1 MLKLMQRLMQSMVGN
16 RITPMPL
23 VSWRQLKSEVEHRSA
38 YTMDRCELNV
48 YQTLRP
54 AEDFHLRFGGFT
66 VTSML
71 RGRKVMH
78 LDGFKDFDYVPG
90 ETVICPRD
98 TLMRIDFP
106 DAQPETPSQCT
117 ALVIEDAYLQAQLD
131 YLNESQGPHALS
143 APLQLDILDAHLPNT
158 ESIARITERLLKV
171 ATSGHP
177 RKDTFADLA
186 LKELVLSL
194 VQEQQLRSL
203 RQFDSGKGAEP
214 FSAML
219 QFIHRNLCGD
229 INVPQLCKVAGMS
242 KSQLYR
248 EFTTAF
254 GISPKQFVLQERI
267 THARLLLQQ
276 EGISVKEACYATG
289 FTDPNYFVRAFK
301 KIVGVTPGRLARN

>member
-1 MLKLMQRLMQSMVGN
+1 MNGYKIS
-16 RITPMPL
+16 PMPL
-23 VSWRQLKSEVEHRSA
+23 VPNGRLLTEVEHRSA
-38 YTMDRCELNV
+38 YTLDRCELNI

-54 AEDFHLRFGGFT
+54 AEDFRLKFEGFT

-78 LDGFKDFDYVPG
+78 LDGFADFDYLPG

-106 DAQPETPSQCT
+106 DAKPDLPTQCS
-117 ALVIEDAYLQAQLD
+117 ALVIEDSYLQQQLD
-131 YLNESQGPHALS
+131 YLNNTMLPGS
-143 APLQLDILDAHLPNT
+143 LQNTWEINATDAHLRNT
-158 ESIARITERLLKV
+158 ESIARITDKLLRV
-171 ATSGHP
+171 ISSTHP
-177 RKDTFADLA
+177 RKDTFADLF
-186 LKELVLSL
+186 LKELVLGI
-194 VQEQQLRSL
+194 VQEQQLSAL
-203 RQFDSGKGAEP
+203 LSPGTAKVFTP
-214 FSAML
+214 FAALL
-219 QFIHRNLCGD
+219 QFVHRNLNND
-229 INVPQLCKVAGMS
+229 ITVQQLCKVAGMS

-276 EGISVKEACYATG
+276 EGISVKEACYASG

-301 KIVGVTPGRLARN
+301 KVTGVTPGHTRLKGLAV